1 MPHGIEQW
9 LDIKQKCRLGY
20 FAMAVAGRVK
30 TATMTLTPPPAMA
43 ALTAEQAAVMVP
55 IEQYF
60 LGHARD
66 DAAHMRRAF
75 LPTAHIESM
84 RDGVF
89 TSWPLD
95 VYCERFRGVP
105 AADEALRRRTV
116 DWIDVAGL
124 SACARVTLLHGAV
137 TFTDYFVLLQTAD
150 GWKIANKAFHGRPS

>member
-1 MPHGIEQW
+1 MT
-9 LDIKQKCRLGY
+9 
-20 FAMAVAGRVK
+20 FAPSANIA
-30 TATMTLTPPPAMA
+30 L
-43 ALTAEQAAVMVP
+43 LTAEQADVLAP

-66 DAAHMRRAF
+66 DAAHMRQAF

-89 TSWPLD
+89 TSWPLEM
-95 VYCERFRGVP
+95 YCARFKGVP
-105 AADEALRRRTV
+105 AADEAARRRTV

-124 SACARVTLLHGAV
+124 SACARITLVHGAS
-137 TFTDYFVLLQTAD
+137 TFTDYFVLLKTAD

>member
-1 MPHGIEQW
+1 MT
-9 LDIKQKCRLGY
+9 
-20 FAMAVAGRVK
+20 FAPSANIA
-30 TATMTLTPPPAMA
+30 L
-43 ALTAEQAAVMVP
+43 LTAEQADVLAP

-66 DAAHMRRAF
+66 DAAHMRQAF

-89 TSWPLD
+89 TSWPLEM
-95 VYCERFRGVP
+95 YCARFKGVP
-105 AADEALRRRTV
+105 AADEAARRRTV

-124 SACARVTLLHGAV
+124 SACARITLVHGAT
-137 TFTDYFVLLQTAD
+137 TFTDYFVLLKTAD

>member
-1 MPHGIEQW
+1 M
-9 LDIKQKCRLGY
+9 
-20 FAMAVAGRVK
+20 
-30 TATMTLTPPPAMA
+30 MA
-43 ALTAEQAAVMVP
+43 ATQGDPMNNPSTSVAPDDAEAAAVLLP

-66 DAAHMRRAF
+66 DAQPMRQAF

-95 VYCERFRGVP
+95 VYCERFKGTP
-105 AADEALRRRTV
+105 AADEASRQRRV
-116 DWIDVAGL
+116 DWVDVDGN
-124 SACARVTLLHGAV
+124 SACARVTLVHGAV
-137 TFTDYFVLLQTAD
+137 TFTDYFVLLKTAE

>member
-1 MPHGIEQW
+1 
-9 LDIKQKCRLGY
+9 
-20 FAMAVAGRVK
+20 MAAAGRVK
-30 TATMTLTPPPAMA
+30 IATMTVTPSIAKA
-43 ALTAEQAAVMVP
+43 ALTAEQADVLAP
-55 IEQYF
+55 IEHYF

-66 DAAHMRRAF
+66 DAAHMRQAF

-95 VYCERFRGVP
+95 VYCERFKGVP
-105 AADEALRRRTV
+105 AADEATRRRTV

-124 SACARVTLLHGAV
+124 SACARITLVHGAV
-137 TFTDYFVLLQTAD
+137 TFTDYFVLLKTAD